1 MTEVELKEAAIAKG
15 LQVGQAVDVY
25 DVTVS
30 YDGKYIKK
38 KVDTGMVTALF
49 PHIFVIEKEKDGIK
63 ECYQYKQF
71 MLHEVEIRQK
81 EKGKR

>member
-1 MTEVELKEAAIAKG
+1 MTEVEIKEVAIAKG

-49 PHIFVIEKEKDGIK
+49 APISRIFFSYCV
-63 ECYQYKQF
+63 
-71 MLHEVEIRQK
+71 
-81 EKGKR
+81 

>member
-1 MTEVELKEAAIAKG
+1 MTEVELKDKVIAKG

-38 KVDTGMVTALF
+38 KMDTGMVTALF
-49 PHIFVIEKEKDGIK
+49 PHIFVVEKEKDGIK

>member
-1 MTEVELKEAAIAKG
+1 MTEVELKDKVIAKG

-25 DVTVS
+25 TVS
-30 YDGKYIKK
+30 VTWEGKYIKK
-38 KVDTGMVTALF
+38 KIGAGVVTALF
-49 PHIFVIEKEKDGIK
+49 PHIFVVEKEKDGIK
-63 ECYQYKQF
+63 ECYQYKQL

>member
-1 MTEVELKEAAIAKG
+1 MTEVELKEEAIAKG

-25 DVTVS
+25 DVTVTW
-30 YDGKYIKK
+30 DGKYIKK

-49 PHIFVIEKEKDGIK
+49 PHIFVVEKEKDGIK

>member
-1 MTEVELKEAAIAKG
+1 MKNRSFHCQKPFSCVPCRNCCVKRFLN
-15 LQVGQAVDVY
+15 
-25 DVTVS
+25 
-30 YDGKYIKK
+30 
-38 KVDTGMVTALF
+38 GMKFANV
-49 PHIFVIEKEKDGIK
+49 VEKEKDGIK